1 MCSNKYQ
8 KGGRVGRTCSSQGSN
23 LFDTCMC
30 TLHVVHSCMHEHE
43 QLKKK
48 KIEFLTFCM
57 SYVKIL

>member
-1 MCSNKYQ
+1 LGVHVVHKVVTY
-8 KGGRVGRTCSSQGSN
+8 
-23 LFDTCMC
+23 LICMC
-30 TLHVVHSCMHEHE
+30 TLHVCSTCMHEHE